1 MKKFT
6 KSIISVILTL
16 SMLLSLT
23 VPVFAAEALP
33 KTHSI
38 YETNKGIVIDNKYYT
53 YDEFNKLLD
62 TAKEVK
68 TENPKVQ
75 TRSIGALVAGSFAI
89 PGVGAF
95 VVTAAGIIIFNDQI
109 IDAGTKLYTTIM
121 QWFQDRKHIA
131 YQKLVDSIPKKL
143 RDGNTVDLG
152 KFNKKV
158 GSGSNVGLQENVT
171 GQGWVIQKDHGGT
184 NSHGGSTWKI
194 KTKKQFEKGGKER
207 TATLNKDGKVL
218 RD

>member
-62 TAKEVK
+62 TAKEIK
-68 TENPKVQ
+68 TESPKVQ

-95 VVTAAGIIIFNDQI
+95 VVMLTSQTLPTQCHLTYKKSMALGY
-109 IDAGTKLYTTIM
+109 KLL
-121 QWFQDRKHIA
+121 A
-131 YQKLVDSIPKKL
+131 L
-143 RDGNTVDLG
+143 
-152 KFNKKV
+152 
-158 GSGSNVGLQENVT
+158 
-171 GQGWVIQKDHGGT
+171 
-184 NSHGGSTWKI
+184 
-194 KTKKQFEKGGKER
+194 
-207 TATLNKDGKVL
+207 
-218 RD
+218 

>member
-23 VPVFAAEALP
+23 LPVFAAEPLS
-33 KTHSI
+33 KTHSV
-38 YETNKGIVIDNKYYT
+38 YETNNGIVIDNKYYT

-68 TENPKVQ
+68 TENPKIQ

-109 IDAGTKLYTTIM
+109 IDAGTKLYSTIM
-121 QWFQDRKHIA
+121 QWFQDRQHIA
-131 YQKLVDSIPKKL
+131 YQKVVDDIPSRL

-152 KFNKKV
+152 AFNQKVAGKTAYKEKK
-158 GSGSNVGLQENVT
+158 
-171 GQGWVIQKDHGGT
+171 GWTIEKDTAGHGGRA
-184 NSHGGSTWKI
+184 WKL
-194 KTKKQFEKGGKER
+194 KDKSGKR
-207 TATLNKDGKVL
+207 VASLDKNGKVL
-218 RD
+218 SK